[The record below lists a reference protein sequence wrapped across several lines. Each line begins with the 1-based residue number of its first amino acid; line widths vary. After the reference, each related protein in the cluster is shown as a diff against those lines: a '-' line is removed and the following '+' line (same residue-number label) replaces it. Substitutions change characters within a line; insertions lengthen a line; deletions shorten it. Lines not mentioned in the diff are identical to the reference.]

1 MGNECK
7 MALWSCVSTTLD
19 KSGAIIWPK
28 MHVMFEDSV
37 SNMLVSVCYLEVTV
51 NENYLIVKLF

>member
-1 MGNECK
+1 
-7 MALWSCVSTTLD
+7 
-19 KSGAIIWPK
+19 
-28 MHVMFEDSV
+28 MFEDSV